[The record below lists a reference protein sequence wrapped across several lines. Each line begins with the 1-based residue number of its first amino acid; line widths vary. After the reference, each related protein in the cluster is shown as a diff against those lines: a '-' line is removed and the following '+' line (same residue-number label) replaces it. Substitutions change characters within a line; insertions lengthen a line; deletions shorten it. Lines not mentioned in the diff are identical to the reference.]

1 MSEYRKPRR
10 PAMLSP
16 EEADRIPGGSDPAQ
30 RSEAAHLT
38 ARAIVHQGRE
48 SDDPQVQARLVRL
61 VEIEGI
67 EVVADMWSDAPANTL
82 PGALWRLYQL
92 REWVGREPETISR
105 RYREGLGRAEVAGV
119 VAGVATPP
127 NPDSVR
133 KVADEVLS
141 GVYNGDLA
149 VALERAGAFCRVLA
163 TGVALNA
170 DIADDAPHPER
181 SRSATGG
188 SAEFKEDPGEYLTRR
203 AGALMTLA
211 EELEHAAQLWRT
223 GRLD

>member
-16 EEADRIPGGSDPAQ
+16 EEAEKIPGGSDPAH
-30 RSEAAHLT
+30 RSEAAHMT
-38 ARAIVHQGRE
+38 ARAIVHRGRE
-48 SDDPQVQARLVRL
+48 TDDPQVVARLVRL
-61 VEIEGI
+61 VEIEGLD
-67 EVVADMWSDAPANTL
+67 VVADMWSDSPAQTL

-92 REWVGREPETISR
+92 REWVGQEPETIAR
-105 RYREGLGRAEVAGV
+105 RYRDGLQRAEVAGV

-127 NPDSVR
+127 SPDAVR
-133 KVADEVLS
+133 KLADDVLS
-141 GVYNGDLA
+141 GVYNADLA

-170 DIADDAPHPER
+170 D
-181 SRSATGG
+181 T
-188 SAEFKEDPGEYLTRR
+188 AENRDPKAFTEDPGRYLTRR
-203 AGALMTLA
+203 AGSLMTMA

>member
-1 MSEYRKPRR
+1 MSEYRRPRR
-10 PAMLSP
+10 PAMLP
-16 EEADRIPGGSDPAQ
+16 PDQADKIPSGVDPAQ
-30 RSEAAHLT
+30 RSEMAHTT
-38 ARAIVHQGRE
+38 ARAIVSQGRE
-48 SDDPQVQARLVRL
+48 TDDPEIVARLVRL
-61 VEIEGI
+61 VEIEGL
-67 EVVADMWSDAPANTL
+67 EVVADMWSDSPAETL

-92 REWVGREPETISR
+92 RQWVGQEPETIST
-105 RYREGLGRAEVAGV
+105 RYREGLARAEVAGV
-119 VAGVATPP
+119 VAGVAGPP

-133 KVADEVLS
+133 QMADDVLS

-170 DIADDAPHPER
+170 DAADER
-181 SRSATGG
+181 ARE
-188 SAEFKEDPGEYLTRR
+188 EFAQDPGEYLTRR

-211 EELEHAAQLWRT
+211 EEMEHAAHLWRV